1 MSEVE
6 EKVVWVVGG
15 SGGIGSNIARRM
27 SDNGWKVIISA
38 RNFEKL
44 QEVSQYGSIETL
56 VVDATDADDVQAKA
70 VEIST
75 TGSLKAM
82 ILPSLT
88 AIIAPIIVG
97 IISPKALDVLL
108 RILYHYYVG
117 WV

>member
-44 QEVSQYGSIETL
+44 QEVSQYGSIET
-56 VVDATDADDVQAKA
+56 VVMDATDADEVQAKQ
-70 VEIST
+70 
-75 TGSLKAM
+75 
-82 ILPSLT
+82 
-88 AIIAPIIVG
+88 
-97 IISPKALDVLL
+97 
-108 RILYHYYVG
+108 
-117 WV
+117 